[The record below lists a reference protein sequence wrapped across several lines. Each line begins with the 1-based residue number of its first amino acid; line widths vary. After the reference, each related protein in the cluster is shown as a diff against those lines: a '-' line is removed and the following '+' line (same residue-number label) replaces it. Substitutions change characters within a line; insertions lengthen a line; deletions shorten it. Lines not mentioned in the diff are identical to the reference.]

1 MNRRRGIIRLKA
13 YFRAAPEGDHM
24 LRLERVEPS
33 AALWADRAAY
43 PDRLIFHTE
52 QWLRFVAES
61 QRAEPVLAR
70 VMDGGTSVGHFT
82 GLLVKRYGLRILGS
96 PMAGWT
102 TSYVGFNLD
111 PAIPRRAALA
121 ALMPFAFRELGCA
134 HLEIRDRGLVEADLE
149 GLGLRWAAAPTAV
162 IDLTPGEDALF
173 GAMASACRRNIRKAA
188 KSAVVIEE
196 VTDDPEFADEFY
208 DQLRDVFAKQN
219 LVPTYSIERA
229 RSLIR
234 NLAPE
239 GPGFSAPSV
248 GPGAGRDTAPEG
260 PGFSAPSV
268 GPGAGSGTAQ
278 LLLLRAR
285 DGEGRCIATAVLPWY
300 HRTMYF
306 WGGASYRQHQQLR
319 PNEALIWHALRW
331 AKSRGVTEFDFVG
344 GNSYKAK
351 YGTTE
356 VPVPWARRSRSPLV
370 AGLRD
375 AAKEGF
381 ALKQRA
387 VARLSRVRSAS

>member
-1 MNRRRGIIRLKA
+1 
-13 YFRAAPEGDHM
+13 M
-24 LRLERVEPS
+24 LRLQRVEP
-33 AALWADRAAY
+33 ADAIWADRATY
-43 PDRLIFHTE
+43 PDRLIFHTPA
-52 QWLRFVAES
+52 WLRFVAES
-61 QRAEPVLAR
+61 QRADPVLATIT
-70 VMDGGTSVGHFT
+70 DGTSTVGHFT
-82 GLLVKRYGLRILGS
+82 GLLTRRYGLRILGS

-102 TSYVGFNLD
+102 TSYLGFNLD
-111 PAIPRRAALA
+111 PAIPRRAALE
-121 ALMPFAFRELGCA
+121 ALMPFAFRDLGCA
-134 HLEIRDRGLVEADLE
+134 HLEIRDRGLAESDLE

-173 GAMASACRRNIRKAA
+173 GAMASACRRNIRKAD
-188 KSAVVIEE
+188 KSGVVIEE
-196 VTDDPEFADEFY
+196 VTDDPTFADEFY

-219 LVPTYSIERA
+219 LVPTYSVERV

-234 NLAPE
+234 NL
-239 GPGFSAPSV
+239 GP
-248 GPGAGRDTAPEG
+248 AGN
-260 PGFSAPSV
+260 
-268 GPGAGSGTAQ
+268 

-285 DGEGRCIATAVLPWY
+285 DPEGRCIATAVLPWY

-306 WGGASYRQHQQLR
+306 WGGASYRQHQHLR
-319 PNEALIWHALRW
+319 PNEALIWHALRY
-331 AKSRGVTEFDFVG
+331 AKNHGATEFDFVG

-381 ALKQRA
+381 ALKQRT
-387 VARLSRVRSAS
+387 VARLTRARSGVR

>member
-1 MNRRRGIIRLKA
+1 
-13 YFRAAPEGDHM
+13 M
-24 LRLERVEPS
+24 LRLERVEPT
-33 AALWADRAAY
+33 AALWADRATY

-52 QWLRFVAES
+52 PWLRFVAQS
-61 QRAEPVLAR
+61 QRADPVIATILDGAR
-70 VMDGGTSVGHFT
+70 TVGHFT
-82 GLLVKRYGLRILGS
+82 GLLTKRYGLRILGS

-102 TSYVGFNLD
+102 TSYLGFNVA
-111 PAIPRRAALA
+111 PSIPRRAALE
-121 ALMPFAFRELGCA
+121 ALMPFAFRDLGCA
-134 HLEIRDRGLVEADLE
+134 HLEIRDRGLTEADLE

-162 IDLTPGEDALF
+162 IDLSADEDALF
-173 GAMASACRRNIRKAA
+173 GAMASACRRNIRKAD
-188 KSAVVIEE
+188 KSGVVIEE
-196 VTDDPEFADEFY
+196 VNDDPAFAEEFY
-208 DQLRDVFAKQN
+208 EQLRDVFAKQN
-219 LVPTYSIERA
+219 LVPTYSIERV

-234 NLAPE
+234 NLAP
-239 GPGFSAPSV
+239 
-248 GPGAGRDTAPEG
+248 
-260 PGFSAPSV
+260 
-268 GPGAGSGTAQ
+268 SGQ

-285 DGEGRCIATAVLPWY
+285 DAEGNCIATAVLPWY

-306 WGGASYRQHQQLR
+306 WGGASFRQHQHLR

-351 YGTTE
+351 YGTTQ

-381 ALKQRA
+381 AIKQRA
-387 VARLSRVRSAS
+387 VARLGRVRQAS